1 MRFLVDQA
9 SYDQLMS
16 RTDHTK
22 DCYVRPG
29 EYLHHMYVDG
39 IKYVVARALYQCI
52 NEAKAKNDVE
62 ALAHLQIHEED
73 LRRLVADAQA
83 HGGLNGVHILG
94 APLPDDTGKPT
105 HVNSVRHQTIKDVV
119 VTRRNI
125 RQAFSDL
132 IMSEAIL
139 NEVGP
144 AVNSASSI
152 FLF

>member
-105 HVNSVRHQTIKDVV
+105 HVNTWSPPLATTVEDTGLNRTFLTENVLRTIY
-119 VTRRNI
+119 N
-125 RQAFSDL
+125 
-132 IMSEAIL
+132 
-139 NEVGP
+139 
-144 AVNSASSI
+144 
-152 FLF
+152 